1 MRLVLLIDL
10 PADHKYHR
18 ASVVALEHAV
28 ATVGSVAKIDVVR
41 TSDLTGS
48 PSDLGDGIVIG
59 PGAPYEDPSAANEAI
74 RQARKRGV
82 PLVAT

>member
-18 ASVVALEHAV
+18 ASVVALEHAG
-28 ATVGSVAKIDVVR
+28 AAAGLIAKIDVVR
-41 TSDLTGS
+41 TSELTGN

-59 PGAPYEDPSAANEAI
+59 PGSPYENPAAANGAI
-74 RQARKRGV
+74 RQARKHGV